1 MRICFPVQEAK
12 GLESNLDMNIMT
24 AKAFLIVDTQ
34 TNEIKVIPRGGLNPV
49 APLEK
54 EMFEFVVVMSIGK
67 MAVQKFNEKR
77 KRVYKCHGMT
87 VAKNVDMMKRH
98 QLQEIRPEQ
107 CT

>member
-1 MRICFPVQEAK
+1 MRICFPVQDDK
-12 GLESNLDMNIMT
+12 GLESGLDMNIMT
-24 AKAFLIVDTQ
+24 ARGFVIVDTQ
-34 TNEIKVIPRGGLNPV
+34 ANEVKFIPRGGLNPV

-54 EMFEFVVVMSIGK
+54 EMFEFVVVHSIGK

-77 KRVYKCHGMT
+77 KRVYKCHGLT